1 MHSPADAA
9 RDDVAR
15 TIVALERSCLE
26 ADAALVER
34 RWDDVGAAFRAQ
46 AALTETLG
54 ALFRAAPHTAP
65 AADAKVA
72 RRVHG
77 ILAYRDDQLRRL
89 RAYHAEVGT
98 RLHSI
103 GRVNAFARS
112 LGKRANAARL
122 LDGQY

>member
-1 MHSPADAA
+1 VHSPADAA

-26 ADAALVER
+26 ADAAIVER
-34 RWDDVGAAFRAQ
+34 RWDDVGTALSAQ
-46 AALTETLG
+46 AALTGELA
-54 ALFRAAPHTAP
+54 ALFGAAPHLAP
-65 AADAKVA
+65 AADGKVA
-72 RRVHG
+72 QRVRG
-77 ILAYRDDQLRRL
+77 IVRYRDDQLRRL

>member
-1 MHSPADAA
+1 VHSPADAA
-9 RDDVAR
+9 RDGVAR
-15 TIVALERSCLE
+15 TIVALERSCLD
-26 ADAALVER
+26 ADAAIVER
-34 RWDDVGAAFRAQ
+34 RWDDVGAALSAQ
-46 AALTETLG
+46 AALTGELA
-54 ALFRAAPHTAP
+54 ALFDNAPHLAP

-72 RRVHG
+72 QRVRG
-77 ILAYRDDQLRRL
+77 IVRYRDDQLRRL

-103 GRVNAFARS
+103 GRANAFARS